1 MKRTIAW
8 ILLLV
13 LVMAMMTGATGSGQ
27 QQSVEMLENWS
38 NPYTDVSEDDWSY
51 EAIRALNFREILPSA
66 DTFDGNRQETRGN
79 VVFYLYQLY
88 RSLGGPAAGTGV
100 CAFTDVRASDE
111 RYSAI
116 CWAAENGIING
127 VSETEF
133 APDASITRQQ
143 VCAMVMRYAAFAGAR
158 LAAVKPADQF
168 VDSLNV
174 SVYARSYVTACQMSG
189 LVSGYPDNYFR
200 PENNIS
206 RNESAV
212 ILYRLLNAQLEPP
225 DASAEL
231 VKTGV
236 DDYNA
241 LYETYEPEPF
251 EPLVPEST
259 AVADSWFDRT
269 VFIGDSVTQGLAL
282 YCGSSL
288 SKAQFLS
295 AGSMSA
301 ENALTGV
308 IKPTFQG
315 EKVSLPEGVA
325 RSGAQVV
332 YVMLG
337 MNGISYG
344 VDTAAADLE
353 KLLLQI
359 TDRNPDV
366 TILVESV
373 TPMTRTSTIV
383 TQRLNNEK
391 IREYNEKVLELC
403 LAHEWYYVNVAE
415 ALADSEGYLLK
426 EYCSDAS
433 VMGIHMTVSG
443 VNAWTDYLKTHVP
456 EDLK

>member
-1 MKRTIAW
+1 
-8 ILLLV
+8 
-13 LVMAMMTGATGSGQ
+13 
-27 QQSVEMLENWS
+27 
-38 NPYTDVSEDDWSY
+38 
-51 EAIRALNFREILPSA
+51 
-66 DTFDGNRQETRGN
+66 
-79 VVFYLYQLY
+79 
-88 RSLGGPAAGTGV
+88 
-100 CAFTDVRASDE
+100 
-111 RYSAI
+111 
-116 CWAAENGIING
+116 
-127 VSETEF
+127 
-133 APDASITRQQ
+133 
-143 VCAMVMRYAAFAGAR
+143 
-158 LAAVKPADQF
+158 
-168 VDSLNV
+168 
-174 SVYARSYVTACQMSG
+174 
-189 LVSGYPDNYFR
+189 
-200 PENNIS
+200 
-206 RNESAV
+206 
-212 ILYRLLNAQLEPP
+212 
-225 DASAEL
+225 
-231 VKTGV
+231 
-236 DDYNA
+236 
-241 LYETYEPEPF
+241 
-251 EPLVPEST
+251 
-259 AVADSWFDRT
+259 
-269 VFIGDSVTQGLAL
+269 
-282 YCGSSL
+282 
-288 SKAQFLS
+288 
-295 AGSMSA
+295 MSA